1 MGRVLEPEVMEGDEE
16 AVAYDEL
23 DRRRGNIIFQ
33 GFAEAA
39 VRMGVAEGRVL
50 DVGTGSG
57 RVAIRLARLAPA
69 FQIEAIDMSRSMLDL
84 ARMNASASGATNLTF
99 SVGNARELPF
109 DDQSFDLVVSHQLL
123 HQLADPLVALQ
134 EIRRVTKRDG
144 AILVR
149 DIRRLPEPWMT
160 IALPIWCA
168 GYSRKLREQT
178 CASFRAG
185 LTVSEFRRLALDS
198 RIEGAGVRTNWLTH
212 QTIARYSKPFRV
224 VDVRAASDPL
234 WRRVARAPYS

>member
-1 MGRVLEPEVMEGDEE
+1 MGRVLEPEVMEGDDE

-39 VRMGVAEGRVL
+39 VRMGITEGRVL

-69 FQIEAIDMSRSMLDL
+69 FQIEAVDLSRSMLEL
-84 ARMNASASGATNLTF
+84 AQTNASASSVTNVTF

-123 HQLADPLVALQ
+123 HQLADPLIVLQ
-134 EIRRVTKRDG
+134 EIRRVAKRNG
-144 AILVR
+144 GILVR

-160 IALPIWCA
+160 MALQFWCA
-168 GYSRKLREQT
+168 GYSPRLREQT

-185 LTVSEFRRLALDS
+185 LTAREFRQLVRESGIDRAL
-198 RIEGAGVRTNWLTH
+198 VRTNWLTH
-212 QTIARYSKPFRV
+212 QTIERRADPYRAPRS
-224 VDVRAASDPL
+224 RAATEGI
-234 WRRVARAPYS
+234 WRRVAKTPYA